1 MALRAVCLWPG
12 LPAAWLLGVSR
23 SLLIALVYS
32 WSICGL
38 LLATFVWPDWI
49 AVSMLRMLWL
59 AAIAT
64 WIGAAF
70 RNCLRLP
77 GMLATCD
84 TVSAQALVDAQQ
96 EYLRGN
102 WFEAE
107 ASLLEVLHQHPRDA
121 EAMLLLAGILRRT
134 GRFQPA
140 LRRLGQLELLET
152 AASWHF
158 EIQREKEW
166 ISRAMAIENQAP
178 KNEGTENEGLENGG
192 AAGESGDAEE
202 DHAGFESSE

>member
-1 MALRAVCLWPG
+1 MALRAICLWPG

-23 SLLIALVYS
+23 SLLIALVYA

-49 AVSMLRMLWL
+49 AVSLLRMLWL
-59 AAIAT
+59 VAIAT
-64 WIGAAF
+64 WISAAF

-77 GMLATCD
+77 GMLATSD
-84 TVSAQALVDAQQ
+84 AHSSQALVGAQQ

-107 ASLLEVLHQHPRDA
+107 ASVLQVLQDHPRDA
-121 EAMLLLAGILRRT
+121 EAMLLLVGILRRT
-134 GRFQPA
+134 RRFQPA

-158 EIQREKEW
+158 EIQREKGW
-166 ISRAMAIENQAP
+166 IARAMADAS
-178 KNEGTENEGLENGG
+178 KSSGSDTANEVANDAT
-192 AAGESGDAEE
+192 AGVADERTAET
-202 DHAGFESSE
+202 AV